1 LENVRAESDTSLN
14 GEERELLSDRIRNVL
29 TDEIASGALPPG
41 LGLDEQHLADRFGA
55 SRTPVREALRQ
66 LAVSGLVEVRPRR
79 GVIVTQTTPERIMEM
94 FETSA
99 EVEAMCVRLATYR
112 ITPLERGKLIEMHDA
127 SAALVKRGD
136 IDGYDK
142 FNREFHEVIYGA
154 TRNAFM
160 AEQAIAVRS
169 RLKAFRRTQL
179 RHSNRLARSR
189 EEHEGIMN
197 AMAQGDGE
205 EASRCMRAH
214 MLNAASAIGRYI
226 SMQSKKH
233 GENSLIPEAD
243 LPI

>member
-1 LENVRAESDTSLN
+1 MEREHLQNI
-14 GEERELLSDRIRNVL
+14 GEERELLSDHIRNAL
-29 TDEIASGALPPG
+29 TDETAAGLLAPG
-41 LGLDEQHLADRFGA
+41 VDLDEQHLADRFGA

-66 LAVSGLVEVRPRR
+66 LAVTGLVEIRPRR

-99 EVEAMCVRLATYR
+99 EVEATCVRIATYR
-112 ITPLERGKLIEMHDA
+112 ITPIERGKLIEMHDA
-127 SAALVKRGD
+127 SEALVKRGD

-154 TRNAFM
+154 THNAFM
-160 AEQAIAVRS
+160 AEQALAIRN

-189 EEHEGIMN
+189 EEHDAIMT
-197 AMAQGDGE
+197 AIAQGDGE
-205 EASRCMRAH
+205 EASRRMRAH

-226 SMQSKKH
+226 ASQAKR
-233 GENSLIPEAD
+233 EL
-243 LPI
+243 